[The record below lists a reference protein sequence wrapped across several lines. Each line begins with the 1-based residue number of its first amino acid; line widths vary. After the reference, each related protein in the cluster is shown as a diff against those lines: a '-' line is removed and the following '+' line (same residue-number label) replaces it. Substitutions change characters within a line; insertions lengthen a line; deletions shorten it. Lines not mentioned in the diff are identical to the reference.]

1 MCLKNKSVWQ
11 EKRDFESL
19 DSREQMISLWKMVH
33 RLVDIYHSQHS
44 QDQTGNDK
52 KQACPSGQL
61 GQRCGGHVQRGV
73 GETSGRWG
81 EVSLSLSPGFQSW
94 IYINRIP
101 SNILTMFLVQI
112 QRQGRGG
119 WGKGVCE
126 GGWLRGSPWQVP
138 PCSRWEGPGRVAARW
153 PSTTTATSSTEST
166 SRQGRGE
173 AGTWKW
179 WRWFPTEMSIRGL
192 PPVKALPLWRKANW
206 SIFQLKSD
214 QPYSSI
220 HNHKSW

>member
-1 MCLKNKSVWQ
+1 MTKSRLAPLASLVNDVEDTCREALERLQVVEERSVCLCH
-11 EKRDFESL
+11 L
-19 DSREQMISLWKMVH
+19 
-33 RLVDIYHSQHS
+33 
-44 QDQTGNDK
+44 
-52 KQACPSGQL
+52 
-61 GQRCGGHVQRGV
+61 
-73 GETSGRWG
+73 
-81 EVSLSLSPGFQSW
+81 SW
-94 IYINRIP
+94 IYINCIP
-101 SNILTMFLVQI
+101 SNILTMSLVQI

-126 GGWLRGSPWQVP
+126 GGRLRSSPWQVP

-179 WRWFPTEMSIRGL
+179 WRSLPTEMSTRGL

-206 SIFQLKSD
+206 SIFQLKTT
-214 QPYSSI
+214 
-220 HNHKSW
+220 NHIVVIIIITMWGQYGAHDDDDDLTFCRILLTNEATRTKVLVAHTAH